1 MKRKTWIVSALMYA
15 LVFLVCFGVLHV
27 FKKITNAG
35 DGAEYTT
42 EAAADTDIIIDGSG
56 VDADRG
62 NDPENGKNGR
72 NAEAGLSEDTDGM
85 ETENDGGKDVHIRR
99 ETGYKGWKKTIEQVW
114 PEIPKEEP
122 YTPPKIIQATDLHY
136 QSASSED
143 DGAAF
148 NTFVER
154 CDGKVVKYLPQLLDA
169 FMDQVI
175 KEKPAALVLSGDITM
190 NGEKINHEE
199 LSERLHKVQDA
210 GIPVLVIPGNHDINN
225 PNAAVYFGDEKES
238 TDSVTLEEFYDLYHM
253 YGYDQAISRDSASLS
268 YVYQL
273 DERNRLLMLDSCQY
287 EPKNLVEGRIKE
299 ETLAWMEEQLQKAK
313 EDGMQILPIAH
324 HNLLAQSRMYTTQCA
339 MENNGE
345 VIDLLQKY
353 KIPLFLSGHLHV
365 QRIRKHKAEPGVADD
380 AYGIQ
385 EIITDSISIP
395 PCQYGILQW
404 KEDGS
409 MEYSTESVD
418 VSSWAKR
425 TGQENTDLLDF
436 EGWSENYI
444 QKLIADQIGGVVK
457 NVGREVKRSMAV
469 TYADVY
475 IDYYAG
481 RKIDAKGVRTSE
493 GYTWWERNLP
503 DSYLLKELNSMIN
516 DADRDNNYLLLPE
529 DTILE
534 ERYTWK
540 KATASEATPSQADR
554 TGKAD

>member
-15 LVFLVCFGVLHV
+15 LVFLVCLGVLHV
-27 FKKITNAG
+27 FNKITTAG
-35 DGAEYTT
+35 DSTEYTT
-42 EAAADTDIIIDGSG
+42 KAAADTDIVINGAGD
-56 VDADRG
+56 DTDR
-62 NDPENGKNGR
+62 DHKNGKN
-72 NAEAGLSEDTDGM
+72 D
-85 ETENDGGKDVHIRR
+85 ENDQTGPSENTDEMQEANGGDTHIRR
-99 ETGYKGWKKTIEQVW
+99 ETGYKGWKKTIKQVW
-114 PEIPKEEP
+114 PEVPKEEP
-122 YTPPKIIQATDLHY
+122 YTPPKIIQATDVHY
-136 QSASSED
+136 QSADAED
-143 DGAAF
+143 DGKAF
-148 NTFVER
+148 QFFVDR

-175 KEKPAALVLSGDITM
+175 AEKPTALVLSGDITM

-199 LSERLHKVQDA
+199 LADRLHKVQDA
-210 GIPVLVIPGNHDINN
+210 GIPVLIIPGNHDINN
-225 PNAAVYFGDEKES
+225 PNAAVYFGDEKTS
-238 TDSVTLEEFYDLYHM
+238 TDSVTPEEFYNIYHM

-273 DERNRLLMLDSCQY
+273 DDRNRLLMLDSCQY
-287 EPKNLVEGRIKE
+287 EPKNMVEGRIKA
-299 ETLAWMEEQLQKAK
+299 ETLQWMDEQLEKAK

-365 QRIRKHKAEPGVADD
+365 QRIRKHKAEPGVSDD

-385 EIITDSISIP
+385 EIITDAMSIP
-395 PCQYGILQW
+395 PCQYGVLQW

-418 VSSWAKR
+418 VSAWAKR
-425 TGQENTDLLDF
+425 TEQEDTNLLDF
-436 EGWSENYI
+436 ETWSERYI
-444 QKLIADQIGGVVK
+444 QKLIADQIGGVVR
-457 NVGREVKRSMAV
+457 NVGSDVKRSMAV

-481 RKIDAKGVRTSE
+481 RKIDAKGVRSSE

-503 DSYLLKELNSMIN
+503 DSYLIKEINSMIN

-534 ERYTWK
+534 ERYAWK
-540 KATASEATPSQADR
+540 KATASEASPSEATPSETSR
-554 TGKAD
+554 P

>member
-27 FKKITNAG
+27 FKKITTAI
-35 DGAEYTT
+35 DSTEYTT
-42 EAAADTDIIIDGSG
+42 ETEADTDIVIDGTDN
-56 VDADRG
+56 DADP
-62 NDPENGKNGR
+62 DKDHKNGKNGG
-72 NAEAGLSEDTDGM
+72 NGEAGPSGDTEETQDEIDGKG
-85 ETENDGGKDVHIRR
+85 THIRR
-99 ETGYKGWKKTIEQVW
+99 ETGYKGWNKTIEQVW
-114 PEIPKEEP
+114 PAVPQELP
-122 YTPPKIIQATDLHY
+122 YTPPKIIQATDVHY
-136 QSASSED
+136 QSADAED

-148 NTFVER
+148 QLFVER

-175 KEKPAALVLSGDITM
+175 AEKPSALVLSGDITM

-199 LSERLHKVQDA
+199 LARKLGKVQEA

-225 PNAAVYFGDEKES
+225 PNAAVYFGDEK
-238 TDSVTLEEFYDLYHM
+238 TAADSVTPEEFYDIYHM

-287 EPKNLVEGRIKE
+287 EPENLVEGRIKA
-299 ETLAWMEEQLQKAK
+299 ETLVWMDEQLKKAQ

-339 MENNGE
+339 MDNNGE

-385 EIITDSISIP
+385 EIVTDAISIP

-404 KEDGS
+404 KADGS

-418 VSSWAKR
+418 VSAWARR
-425 TGQENTDLLDF
+425 TGQENTDLLNF
-436 EGWSENYI
+436 ETWSEEYL
-444 QKLIADQIGGVVK
+444 QKLISDQIGGVVR
-457 NVGREVKRSMAV
+457 NVGSDVKRSMAE

-481 RKIDAKGVRTSE
+481 RKIDAKGIRTSE

-503 DSYLLKELNSMIN
+503 DSYLIKELNAMIN

-540 KATASEATPSQADR
+540 KATASEATPS
-554 TGKAD
+554 KALRQ

>member
-27 FKKITNAG
+27 FKKITTAG
-35 DGAEYTT
+35 DSTEYTSKAAAETNIVIDGSADDTDRENGKMDGAE
-42 EAAADTDIIIDGSG
+42 GS
-56 VDADRG
+56 D
-62 NDPENGKNGR
+62 
-72 NAEAGLSEDTDGM
+72 LSEDTDELWN
-85 ETENDGGKDVHIRR
+85 ETEKNTHIRR
-99 ETGYKGWKKTIEQVW
+99 ETGYKGWSKTLPQVW
-114 PEIPKEEP
+114 PEVPEEEH
-122 YTPPKIIQATDLHY
+122 YTPPRIIQATDVHY
-136 QSASSED
+136 QSADAED

-148 NTFVER
+148 QLFVER

-175 KEKPAALVLSGDITM
+175 AEKPTALVLSGDITM
-190 NGEKINHEE
+190 NGEKINHKE
-199 LSERLHKVQDA
+199 LAEKLHKVQDA
-210 GIPVLVIPGNHDINN
+210 GIPVLIIPGNHDINN
-225 PNAAVYFGDEKES
+225 PNAAVYFGDEKTS
-238 TDSVTLEEFYDLYHM
+238 TDSVTPEEFYDIYHM

-287 EPKNLVEGRIKE
+287 EPKNLVEGRIKA
-299 ETLAWMEEQLQKAK
+299 ETLVWMDEQLKKAQ

-339 MENNGE
+339 MDNNGE

-385 EIITDSISIP
+385 EIVTDAISIP

-404 KEDGS
+404 KADGS

-418 VSSWAKR
+418 VSAWARR

-436 EGWSENYI
+436 ETWSEEYL
-444 QKLIADQIGGVVK
+444 QKLISDQIGGVVR
-457 NVGREVKRSMAV
+457 NVGSDVKRSMAE

-481 RKIDAKGVRTSE
+481 RNIDAKGVRTSQ

-516 DADRDNNYLLLPE
+516 DSDRDNNYLLLPE

-540 KATASEATPSQADR
+540 KATASEASPSEAGRQ
-554 TGKAD
+554 

>member
-27 FKKITNAG
+27 FKKITTAG
-35 DGAEYTT
+35 DSTEYTSKAAAETNIVIDGSADDTDRENGKMDGAE
-42 EAAADTDIIIDGSG
+42 GS
-56 VDADRG
+56 D
-62 NDPENGKNGR
+62 
-72 NAEAGLSEDTDGM
+72 LSEDTDELWN
-85 ETENDGGKDVHIRR
+85 ETEKNTHIRR
-99 ETGYKGWKKTIEQVW
+99 ETGYKGWSKTLPQVW
-114 PEIPKEEP
+114 PEVPEEEH
-122 YTPPKIIQATDLHY
+122 YTPPRIIQATDVHY
-136 QSASSED
+136 QSADAED

-148 NTFVER
+148 QLFVER

-175 KEKPAALVLSGDITM
+175 AEKPTALVLSGDITM
-190 NGEKINHEE
+190 NGEKINHKE
-199 LSERLHKVQDA
+199 LAEKLHKVQDA
-210 GIPVLVIPGNHDINN
+210 GIPVLIIPGNHDINN
-225 PNAAVYFGDEKES
+225 PNAAVYFGDEKTS
-238 TDSVTLEEFYDLYHM
+238 TDSVTPEEFYDIYHM

-287 EPKNLVEGRIKE
+287 EPKNLVEGRIKA
-299 ETLAWMEEQLQKAK
+299 ETLVWMDEQLKKAQ

-339 MENNGE
+339 MDNNGE

-385 EIITDSISIP
+385 EIITDAMSIP
-395 PCQYGILQW
+395 PCQYGVLQW
-404 KEDGS
+404 NEDGS

-418 VSSWAKR
+418 VSVWAKR
-425 TGQENTDLLDF
+425 TEQENTDLLDF
-436 EGWSENYI
+436 VGWSEHYI
-444 QKLIADQIGGVVK
+444 QKLIADQIGGVVH
-457 NVGREVKRSMAV
+457 NVGSDVKRSMAV

-481 RKIDAKGVRTSE
+481 RNIDAKGVRTSQ

-516 DADRDNNYLLLPE
+516 DSDRDNNYLLLPE

-534 ERYTWK
+534 ERYAWK
-540 KATASEATPSQADR
+540 KATASEASPSEAGRQ
-554 TGKAD
+554 

>member
-72 NAEAGLSEDTDGM
+72 NAEAGLSEDADGM
-85 ETENDGGKDVHIRR
+85 ETENDGGKDAYIRR

-169 FMDQVI
+169 FIDQVI

-199 LSERLHKVQDA
+199 LSECLHKVQDA

-238 TDSVTLEEFYDLYHM
+238 TDSVTPEEFYDLYHM

>member
-15 LVFLVCFGVLHV
+15 LVFLVCFGVLHF
-27 FKKITNAG
+27 FKKITTAI
-35 DGAEYTT
+35 DSTEYTT
-42 EAAADTDIIIDGSG
+42 ETGADTDIVIDGTDN
-56 VDADRG
+56 DADP
-62 NDPENGKNGR
+62 DKDHKNGKNDG
-72 NAEAGLSEDTDGM
+72 NGEAGPSGDTEETQDEIDGKG
-85 ETENDGGKDVHIRR
+85 THIRR
-99 ETGYKGWKKTIEQVW
+99 EIGYKGWNKTIEQVW
-114 PEIPKEEP
+114 PAVPQELP
-122 YTPPKIIQATDLHY
+122 YTPPKIIQATDVHY
-136 QSASSED
+136 QSADAED

-148 NTFVER
+148 QLFVER

-175 KEKPAALVLSGDITM
+175 AEKPSALVLSGDITM

-199 LSERLHKVQDA
+199 LARKLGKVQEA

-225 PNAAVYFGDEKES
+225 PNAAVYFGDEK
-238 TDSVTLEEFYDLYHM
+238 TAADSVTPEEFYDIYHM

-287 EPKNLVEGRIKE
+287 EPENLVEGRIKA
-299 ETLAWMEEQLQKAK
+299 ETLVWMDGQLKKAQ

-339 MENNGE
+339 MDNNGE

-385 EIITDSISIP
+385 EIVTDAISIP

-404 KEDGS
+404 KADGS

-418 VSSWAKR
+418 VSAWARR
-425 TGQENTDLLDF
+425 TGQENTDLLNF
-436 EGWSENYI
+436 ETWSEEYL
-444 QKLIADQIGGVVK
+444 QKLISDQIGGVVR
-457 NVGREVKRSMAV
+457 NVGSDVKRSMAE

-481 RKIDAKGVRTSE
+481 RKIDAKGIRTSE

-503 DSYLLKELNSMIN
+503 DSYLIKELNAMIN

-540 KATASEATPSQADR
+540 KATASEATPS
-554 TGKAD
+554 KALRQ

>member
-1 MKRKTWIVSALMYA
+1 MKRKTWIVSALMYT
-15 LVFLVCFGVLHV
+15 LVFLVCFGVLHF
-27 FKKITNAG
+27 FKKITTAI
-35 DGAEYTT
+35 DSTEYTT
-42 EAAADTDIIIDGSG
+42 ETGADTDIVIDGTDN
-56 VDADRG
+56 DADP
-62 NDPENGKNGR
+62 DKDHKNGKNDG
-72 NAEAGLSEDTDGM
+72 NGEAGPSGDTEETQDEIDGKG
-85 ETENDGGKDVHIRR
+85 THIRR
-99 ETGYKGWKKTIEQVW
+99 ETGYKGWNKTIEQVW
-114 PEIPKEEP
+114 PAVPQELP
-122 YTPPKIIQATDLHY
+122 YAPPKIIQATDVHY
-136 QSASSED
+136 QSADAED

-148 NTFVER
+148 QLFVER

-175 KEKPAALVLSGDITM
+175 AEKPSALVLSGDITM

-199 LSERLHKVQDA
+199 LARKLGKVQEA

-225 PNAAVYFGDEKES
+225 PNAAVYFGDEK
-238 TDSVTLEEFYDLYHM
+238 TAADSVTPEEFYDIYHM

-287 EPKNLVEGRIKE
+287 EPENLVEGRIKA
-299 ETLAWMEEQLQKAK
+299 ETLVWMDEQLKKAQ

-339 MENNGE
+339 MDNNGE

-385 EIITDSISIP
+385 EIVTDAISIP

-404 KEDGS
+404 KADGS

-418 VSSWAKR
+418 VSAWARR

-436 EGWSENYI
+436 ETWSEEYHPE
-444 QKLIADQIGGVVK
+444 ADL
-457 NVGREVKRSMAV
+457 RPDRRCSTTMWEVM
-469 TYADVY
+469 
-475 IDYYAG
+475 
-481 RKIDAKGVRTSE
+481 
-493 GYTWWERNLP
+493 
-503 DSYLLKELNSMIN
+503 
-516 DADRDNNYLLLPE
+516 
-529 DTILE
+529 
-534 ERYTWK
+534 
-540 KATASEATPSQADR
+540 
-554 TGKAD
+554 

>member
-503 DSYLLKELNSMIN
+503 NSYLLKELNSMIN
-516 DADRDNNYLLLPE
+516 EADRDNNYLLLPE

>member
-27 FKKITNAG
+27 FKKITTAG
-35 DGAEYTT
+35 DSTEYTSKAAAETNIVIDGSADDTDRENGKMDGAE
-42 EAAADTDIIIDGSG
+42 GS
-56 VDADRG
+56 D
-62 NDPENGKNGR
+62 
-72 NAEAGLSEDTDGM
+72 LSEDTDELWN
-85 ETENDGGKDVHIRR
+85 ETEKNTHIRR
-99 ETGYKGWKKTIEQVW
+99 ETGYKGWSKTLPQVW
-114 PEIPKEEP
+114 PEVPEEEH
-122 YTPPKIIQATDLHY
+122 YTPPRIIQATDVHY
-136 QSASSED
+136 QSADAED

-148 NTFVER
+148 QLFVER

-175 KEKPAALVLSGDITM
+175 AEKPTALVLSGDITM
-190 NGEKINHEE
+190 NGEKINHKE
-199 LSERLHKVQDA
+199 LAEKFHKVQDA
-210 GIPVLVIPGNHDINN
+210 GIPVLIIPGNHDINN
-225 PNAAVYFGDEKES
+225 PNAAVYFGDEKTS
-238 TDSVTLEEFYDLYHM
+238 TDSVTPEEFYDIYHM

-287 EPKNLVEGRIKE
+287 EPKNLVEGRIKA
-299 ETLAWMEEQLQKAK
+299 ETLVWMDEQLKKAQ

-339 MENNGE
+339 MDNNGE

-385 EIITDSISIP
+385 EIITDAMSIP
-395 PCQYGILQW
+395 PCQYGVLQW

-418 VSSWAKR
+418 VSVWAKR
-425 TGQENTDLLDF
+425 TEQENTDLLDF
-436 EGWSENYI
+436 VGWSEHYI
-444 QKLIADQIGGVVK
+444 QKLIADQIGGVVH
-457 NVGREVKRSMAV
+457 NVGSDVKRSMAV

-481 RKIDAKGVRTSE
+481 RNIDAKGVRTSQ

-516 DADRDNNYLLLPE
+516 DSDRDNNYLLLPE

-534 ERYTWK
+534 ERYAWK
-540 KATASEATPSQADR
+540 KATASEASPSEAGRQ
-554 TGKAD
+554 

>member
-114 PEIPKEEP
+114 PEIPKEES

-169 FMDQVI
+169 FIDQVI

-238 TDSVTLEEFYDLYHM
+238 TDSVTPEEFYDLYHM
-253 YGYDQAISRDSASLS
+253 YGYDQAINRDSASLS

-409 MEYSTESVD
+409 MKYSTESVD

-444 QKLIADQIGGVVK
+444 QKLIEDQIGGVVK

>member
-1 MKRKTWIVSALMYA
+1 MKRKTWIVSALMYT
-15 LVFLVCFGVLHV
+15 LVFLVCFGVLHF
-27 FKKITNAG
+27 FKKITTAI
-35 DGAEYTT
+35 DSTEYTT
-42 EAAADTDIIIDGSG
+42 ETGADTDIVIDRTDN
-56 VDADRG
+56 DADP
-62 NDPENGKNGR
+62 DKDHKNGKNDG
-72 NAEAGLSEDTDGM
+72 NGEAGPSGDTEETQDEIDGKG
-85 ETENDGGKDVHIRR
+85 THIRR
-99 ETGYKGWKKTIEQVW
+99 ETGYKGWNKTIEQVW
-114 PEIPKEEP
+114 PAVPQELP
-122 YTPPKIIQATDLHY
+122 YAPPKIIQATDVHY
-136 QSASSED
+136 QSADAED

-148 NTFVER
+148 QLFVER

-175 KEKPAALVLSGDITM
+175 AEKPSALVLSGDITM

-199 LSERLHKVQDA
+199 LARKLGKVQEA
-210 GIPVLVIPGNHDINN
+210 GIPVLIIPGNHDINN
-225 PNAAVYFGDEKES
+225 PNAAVYFGDEK
-238 TDSVTLEEFYDLYHM
+238 TAADSVTPEEFYDIYHM

-287 EPKNLVEGRIKE
+287 EPENLVEGRIKA
-299 ETLAWMEEQLQKAK
+299 ETLVWMDEQLKKAQ

-339 MENNGE
+339 MDNNGE

-385 EIITDSISIP
+385 EIVTDAISIP

-404 KEDGS
+404 KADGS

-418 VSSWAKR
+418 VSAWARR

-436 EGWSENYI
+436 ETWSEEYL
-444 QKLIADQIGGVVK
+444 QKLISDQIGGVVR
-457 NVGREVKRSMAV
+457 NVGSDVKRSMAK

-481 RKIDAKGVRTSE
+481 RKIDAKGIRTSE

-503 DSYLLKELNSMIN
+503 DSYLIKELNAMIN

-540 KATASEATPSQADR
+540 KATASEATPS
-554 TGKAD
+554 KALHQ

>member
-27 FKKITNAG
+27 FKKIITAG
-35 DGAEYTT
+35 DNAEYTT
-42 EAAADTDIIIDGSG
+42 EAAADTDIVIDGSDG
-56 VDADRG
+56 TEPDKDHK
-62 NDPENGKNGR
+62 NGKNDG
-72 NAEAGLSEDTDGM
+72 NDKTGPSEDTD
-85 ETENDGGKDVHIRR
+85 EIQEANGGDTHIRR
-99 ETGYKGWKKTIEQVW
+99 ETGYKGWKKTIKQVW
-114 PEIPKEEP
+114 PEVPKEEP

-136 QSASSED
+136 QSASAED

-148 NTFVER
+148 QLFVER

-175 KEKPAALVLSGDITM
+175 AERPAALILSGDITM
-190 NGEKINHEE
+190 NGEKINHKE
-199 LSERLHKVQDA
+199 LADRLHKVQDA
-210 GIPVLVIPGNHDINN
+210 GIPVLIIPGNHDINN
-225 PNAAVYFGDEKES
+225 PNAAVYFGDEKTS
-238 TDSVTLEEFYDLYHM
+238 TDSVTPEEFYNIYHM

-287 EPKNLVEGRIKE
+287 EPRNMVEGRIKE
-299 ETLAWMEEQLQKAK
+299 ETLQWMDEQLEKAK

-365 QRIRKHKAEPGVADD
+365 QRIRKHKAEPGVSDD

-385 EIITDSISIP
+385 EIITDSMSIP

-418 VSSWAKR
+418 VSAWAKR
-425 TGQENTDLLDF
+425 TGQEDTNLLDF
-436 EGWSENYI
+436 ETWSENYI
-444 QKLIADQIGGVVK
+444 QKLIADQIGGVVR
-457 NVGREVKRSMAV
+457 NVGREVQRSMAV

-481 RKIDAKGVRTSE
+481 RKIDAKGVRSSE

-540 KATASEATPSQADR
+540 KATASEASPSEAGRQ
-554 TGKAD
+554 

>member
-516 DADRDNNYLLLPE
+516 EADRDNNYLLLPE

>member
-85 ETENDGGKDVHIRR
+85 ETENDGGKDAHIRR

-238 TDSVTLEEFYDLYHM
+238 TDSVTPEEFYDLYHM

>member
-114 PEIPKEEP
+114 PEIPKEES

-169 FMDQVI
+169 FIDQVI

-238 TDSVTLEEFYDLYHM
+238 TDSVTPEEFYDLYHM
-253 YGYDQAISRDSASLS
+253 YGYDQAISRDSVSLS

-436 EGWSENYI
+436 EGWSANYI

>member
-35 DGAEYTT
+35 DSAEYTT

-56 VDADRG
+56 VDTDRG

-169 FMDQVI
+169 FIDQVI

-238 TDSVTLEEFYDLYHM
+238 TDSVTPEEFYDLYHM

>member
-62 NDPENGKNGR
+62 DDPENGKNGR
-72 NAEAGLSEDTDGM
+72 NAEAGLSEDTDRM

-154 CDGKVVKYLPQLLDA
+154 CDGEVVKYLPQLLDA

-238 TDSVTLEEFYDLYHM
+238 TDSVAPEEFYDLYHM

-324 HNLLAQSRMYTTQCA
+324 HNLLAQSRMYTTQCV

-385 EIITDSISIP
+385 EIITDSIGIP

>member
-169 FMDQVI
+169 FIDQVI

-238 TDSVTLEEFYDLYHM
+238 TDSVTPEEFYDLYHM

>member
-27 FKKITNAG
+27 FKKITTAG
-35 DGAEYTT
+35 DSTEYTSKAAAETNIVIDGSADDTDRENGKMDGAE
-42 EAAADTDIIIDGSG
+42 GS
-56 VDADRG
+56 D
-62 NDPENGKNGR
+62 
-72 NAEAGLSEDTDGM
+72 LSEDTDELWN
-85 ETENDGGKDVHIRR
+85 ETEKNTHIRR
-99 ETGYKGWKKTIEQVW
+99 ETGYKGWSKTLPQVW
-114 PEIPKEEP
+114 PEVPEEEH
-122 YTPPKIIQATDLHY
+122 YTPPRIIQATDVHY
-136 QSASSED
+136 QSADAED

-148 NTFVER
+148 QLFVER

-175 KEKPAALVLSGDITM
+175 AEKPTALVLSGDITM
-190 NGEKINHEE
+190 NGEKINHKE
-199 LSERLHKVQDA
+199 LAEKLHKVQDA
-210 GIPVLVIPGNHDINN
+210 GIPVLIIPGNHDINN
-225 PNAAVYFGDEKES
+225 PNAAVYFGDEKTS
-238 TDSVTLEEFYDLYHM
+238 TDSVTPEEFYDIYHM

-287 EPKNLVEGRIKE
+287 EPKNLVEGRIKA
-299 ETLAWMEEQLQKAK
+299 ETLVWMDEQLKKAQ

-339 MENNGE
+339 MDNNGE

-385 EIITDSISIP
+385 EIVTDAISIP

-404 KEDGS
+404 KADGS

-418 VSSWAKR
+418 VSAWARR
-425 TGQENTDLLDF
+425 TGQENTDLLNF
-436 EGWSENYI
+436 ETWSEEYL
-444 QKLIADQIGGVVK
+444 QKLISDQIGGVVR
-457 NVGREVKRSMAV
+457 NVGSDVKRSMAE

-481 RKIDAKGVRTSE
+481 RKIDAKGIRTSE

-503 DSYLLKELNSMIN
+503 DSYLIKELNAMIN

-540 KATASEATPSQADR
+540 KATASEATPS
-554 TGKAD
+554 KALRQ

>member
-481 RKIDAKGVRTSE
+481 CKIDAKGVRTSE